1 MYVTRSYHIWKEVQ
15 LLPWLERNV
24 QIVLDRVDAKDPM
37 VKNMENLRA
46 TLYSA
51 KPPLNIHRHLLLS
64 DMSDTIAPP
73 IEVIIAVIF
82 LFEIFITFVN
92 IIKLYCEYIFN
103 FKNKLMSNIVDNV
116 LQ

>member
-1 MYVTRSYHIWKEVQ
+1 MLITHYSCLTIKIWFYRQPKSLSYLISMYVTRSYHIWKEVQ

-24 QIVLDRVDAKDPM
+24 QIVLDRVDAKDPV

-73 IEVIIAVIF
+73 AEVI
-82 LFEIFITFVN
+82 LN
-92 IIKLYCEYIFN
+92 
-103 FKNKLMSNIVDNV
+103 
-116 LQ
+116 

>member
-24 QIVLDRVDAKDPM
+24 QIVLDRVDAEDPL
-37 VKNMENLRA
+37 VINMEIMRT

-51 KPPLNIHRHLLLS
+51 KTPLNIHRHLLLS

-73 IEVIIAVIF
+73 AEVI
-82 LFEIFITFVN
+82 LE
-92 IIKLYCEYIFN
+92 
-103 FKNKLMSNIVDNV
+103 
-116 LQ
+116 

>member
-1 MYVTRSYHIWKEVQ
+1 MYMYNFCRQPKSLSYLMSMYVLRSYHIWKEVQ

-24 QIVLDRVDAKDPM
+24 QIVLDRVDAKDPLI
-37 VKNMENLRA
+37 KTMEILRT

-73 IEVIIAVIF
+73 AEVI
-82 LFEIFITFVN
+82 L
-92 IIKLYCEYIFN
+92 K
-103 FKNKLMSNIVDNV
+103 IV
-116 LQ
+116 

>member
-37 VKNMENLRA
+37 VKNMEIMRN
-46 TLYSA
+46 TLYNA

-73 IEVIIAVIF
+73 AEVIIELIC
-82 LFEIFITFVN
+82 
-92 IIKLYCEYIFN
+92 K
-103 FKNKLMSNIVDNV
+103 KS
-116 LQ
+116 

>member
-24 QIVLDRVDAKDPM
+24 QIVLDRVQAQDPLI
-37 VKNMENLRA
+37 KNMENLRV

-73 IEVIIAVIF
+73 AEVKIINVCCHIC
-82 LFEIFITFVN
+82 TN
-92 IIKLYCEYIFN
+92 INLDIVMYLLELTYVR
-103 FKNKLMSNIVDNV
+103 SNSHCIN
-116 LQ
+116 

>member
-73 IEVIIAVIF
+73 AEVIS
-82 LFEIFITFVN
+82 L
-92 IIKLYCEYIFN
+92 KLISFYARRGIRTYWATDQNRFAARRSLLIG
-103 FKNKLMSNIVDNV
+103 
-116 LQ
+116 